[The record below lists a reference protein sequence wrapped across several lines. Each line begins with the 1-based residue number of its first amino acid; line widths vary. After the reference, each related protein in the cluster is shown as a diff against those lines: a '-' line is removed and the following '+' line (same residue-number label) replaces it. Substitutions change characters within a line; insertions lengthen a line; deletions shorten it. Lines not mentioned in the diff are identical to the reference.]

1 MSSSPFP
8 RRASPAIRRE
18 QILDAAQTCFSRSGY
33 YRATMD
39 EVVRESGLSKGSLYW
54 HFSSKEAV
62 LLGIFDRYV
71 ELVFSAWESDPA
83 NIPKA
88 SPRALLA
95 AGTELF
101 MTTLMDQRELAQ
113 TWLGFLE
120 NPAARERMARLYER
134 SRVALVELLAAGR
147 ACGEFVPHDSEAIAA
162 GLTGVGEGL
171 VLQGIVDP
179 SFDPVTPLRLS
190 VEALLKGIS
199 R

>member
-1 MSSSPFP
+1 MTSDTLP
-8 RRASPAIRRE
+8 RRASPEIRRE

-33 YRATMD
+33 YRSTMD

-54 HFSSKEAV
+54 HFSSKEEV

-71 ELVFSAWESDPA
+71 ELVFAAWEDERAAAP
-83 NIPKA
+83 NA
-88 SPRALLA
+88 SPRTLLVE
-95 AGTELF
+95 GTEVF
-101 MTTLMDQRELAQ
+101 IESMMAERELAQ

-120 NPAARERMARLYER
+120 NPAARERMALLYER
-134 SRVALVELLAAGR
+134 SRGALAELLSAGVER
-147 ACGEFVPHDSEAIAA
+147 GEFIPHDAAAIAA

-179 SFDPVTPLRLS
+179 GFNPATSLRTS